1 METEHKTNIES
12 IESPYMEEMGVK
24 TQREGY
30 EIEIKYSPEAYK
42 DKLMRFT
49 TPSGDQFV
57 ISADEMINMLV
68 EHVNL
73 DVLAPTFVDTKRVN
87 VVNVKRSLMVKA
99 QVDIKAG
106 TEFAVGYVHPYPV
119 EFAILEEAYKI
130 AKIIPEMGVTELTK
144 EFIDDVKA
152 KIQPNMK
159 EFTKQF
165 YKSFKNVETTE
176 KNDETSEPG
185 SDS

>member
-1 METEHKTNIES
+1 MEQENKNIVDS
-12 IESPYMEEMGVK
+12 TPSPYTEGMGIK
-24 TQREGY
+24 SQKEGY
-30 EIEIKYSPEAYK
+30 QVEIKYSPEAYK
-42 DKLMRFT
+42 NKLMRFT

-57 ISADEMINMLV
+57 VSADEMINLLT

-87 VVNVKRSLMVKA
+87 VVNVKRTLMVKA
-99 QVDIKAG
+99 NTDIKEG
-106 TEFAVGYVHPYPV
+106 TEFSVGYVHPYPV

-130 AKIIPEMGVTELTK
+130 AEIQPDHGRIELTK

-159 EFTKQF
+159 EFVKNF
-165 YKSFKNVETTE
+165 YKSFKKVDIDE
-176 KNDETSEPG
+176 KNKPG